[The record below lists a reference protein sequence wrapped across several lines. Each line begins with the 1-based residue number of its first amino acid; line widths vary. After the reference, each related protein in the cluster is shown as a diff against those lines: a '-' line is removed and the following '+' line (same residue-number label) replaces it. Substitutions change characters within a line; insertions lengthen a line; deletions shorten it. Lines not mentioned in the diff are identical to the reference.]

1 MEKIVDLIDASSLP
15 RTHILIKSKHITVKI
30 VWFIFTVILMT
41 LSIKYVIGN
50 VSNYY
55 NYEVVTN
62 INVIQENK
70 SQFPAVSFC
79 FHSADS
85 EKLSEIKLMN
95 KSIVYCKFELRN
107 CNCSRY

>member
-30 VWFIFTVILMT
+30 VWFIFTVILLT

-50 VSNYY
+50 ISNYF

-62 INVIQENK
+62 INIIQENK

-79 FHSADS
+79 FQTADS
-85 EKLSEIKLMN
+85 EKLSELKLMN
-95 KSIVYCKFELRN
+95 NTY
-107 CNCSRY
+107 